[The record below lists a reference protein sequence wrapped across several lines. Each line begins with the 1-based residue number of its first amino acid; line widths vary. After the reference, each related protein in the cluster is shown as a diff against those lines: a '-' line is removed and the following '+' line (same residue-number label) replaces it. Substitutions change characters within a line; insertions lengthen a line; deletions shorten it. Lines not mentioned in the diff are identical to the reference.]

1 MASFAHNHPSGL
13 AEPSKANQLLTQKLK
28 QALEMVDIR
37 VLDHFVIGDNCAVS
51 MAEQGMI

>member
-1 MASFAHNHPSGL
+1 MIIAHNHPSGL
-13 AEPSKANQLLTQKLK
+13 AEPSKADQLLTQKLK